1 MYLLLRV
8 DFSQSSFNS
17 PMLVNK
23 VINKISR
30 VFVLQS
36 LLINSCFVE
45 KLFQVRVNIFQIKT
59 MIGIPSYMTD
69 VLKVGR

>member
-30 VFVLQS
+30 VFVLQR
-36 LLINSCFVE
+36 LLIDSCFVE
-45 KLFQVRVNIFQIKT
+45 KLFQVRVNVFQIKT